1 MIALD
6 LQSLKNAYAEGRMT
20 PSALMRNLAAC
31 LDAYPDE
38 AVWIYRRPVAALIA
52 AGAALEARGPEA
64 KALPL
69 YGVPFAVKDNI
80 DVAGVP
86 TTAGCP
92 AFSYVP
98 EETAPVVAA
107 LEAAG
112 ALFIGKTNLDQFAT
126 GLNGTRSPYG
136 APRCVFNRDYVSGG
150 SSSGSAVAVAAGL
163 VSFALGTDTA
173 GSGRVPAAF
182 NNIVGWKP
190 SKGLLS
196 TRGVVPACRSIDCVS
211 VFALSA
217 ADARTVA
224 AVAGVFDAG
233 DPFARA
239 FAPRPL
245 DLQAPVIGIP
255 SKPDYCGDT
264 ASEAIYKETVARAE
278 ALGFKVE
285 TFDYTPLAEAAALL
299 YGGPLVAERYAAVGA
314 FIEAHEGETNEVVRK
329 LILAGKDRSAIDLFS
344 AQHRLAEL
352 KRVIDAMWQ
361 RFDALLLP
369 TAPTIYTVAAMEAD
383 PVTLNSNLGLYTNF
397 VNLLDCAAIA
407 VPAGFCG
414 DGLPF
419 GVTLVGPAMSDF
431 DLGVLADRLHRAS
444 NAGGGAARIAPKPMN
459 DAPVPGLID
468 IAVVGAHLTG
478 EPLNHEL
485 TSRGGVFVRA
495 AKTAADYRFFALANT
510 APPKPGLKREAGF
523 EGTGIALEIWRLTAK
538 AFGEFTA
545 GVPAPLAIG
554 TVTLEDGR
562 MVKGFV
568 AEPAAFEGARDI
580 TEFGGWRAYRAA
592 LPKS

>member
-6 LQSLKNAYAEGRMT
+6 LHSLKSAYVDGRMT

-31 LDAYPDE
+31 LDAYPDD
-38 AVWIYRRPVAALIA
+38 AVWIYRRPAQALVA
-52 AGAALEARGPEA
+52 AGAALEARGDAA

-92 AFSYVP
+92 AFSRVP
-98 EETAPVVAA
+98 DESAPVVAA

-136 APRCVFNRDYVSGG
+136 APRSVFNRDYISGG

-211 VFALSA
+211 IFALSVG
-217 ADARTVA
+217 DACEVA
-224 AVAGVFDAG
+224 KVAGTFDAG
-233 DPFARA
+233 DPFARV
-239 FAPRPL
+239 FAPVPL
-245 DLQAPVIGIP
+245 DLRAPAVAIP
-255 SKPDYCGDT
+255 AALDFCGD
-264 ASEAIYKETVARAE
+264 ASSEAIYKETVARAE
-278 ALGFKVE
+278 ALGFKIE
-285 TFDYTPLAEAAALL
+285 TFDYAPLAEAAALL

-314 FIEAHEGETNEVVRK
+314 FIEAHESETNAVVRQ
-329 LILAGKDRSAIDLFS
+329 LILAGKDENAADLFA
-344 AQHRLAEL
+344 AQQRLAEL
-352 KRVIDAMWQ
+352 KRICDRLWQ

-369 TAPTIYTVAAMEAD
+369 TTPTIYTVAAMEAD
-383 PVTLNSNLGLYTNF
+383 PVALNSNLGLYTNF
-397 VNLLDCAAIA
+397 VNLLDCAGLA

-431 DLGVLADRLHRAS
+431 DLAHLADRLHRAS
-444 NAGGGAARIAPKPMN
+444 DAGAGAARIAPKPMR
-459 DAPVPGLID
+459 AASVPGLVD

-485 TSRGGVFVRA
+485 TARGGVFVRA
-495 AKTAADYRFFALANT
+495 AKTAADYRFLALANT
-510 APPKPGLKREAGF
+510 TPPKPGLRREAGF
-523 EGTGIALEIWRLTAK
+523 QGPGIALEIWRLTAE
-538 AFGEFTA
+538 AFGAFTA

-554 TVTLEDGR
+554 TVTLEDGS

-568 AEPAAFEGARDI
+568 AEPAAFEGATDI